1 MNPMDELEA
10 LRRKK
15 MQEYSAMQNTHAQM
29 EQAQRVEA
37 MAFEIKK
44 AVSGILSKD
53 ALNRLSNIRAIKPE
67 MAQQV
72 EIYLMEMYQARQIK
86 PPLSDTAFKG
96 MLDRLILKKET
107 KIVRKPK

>member
-1 MNPMDELEA
+1 MNLMDELES

-15 MQEYSAMQNTHAQM
+15 MQEYSAMQNPHAQR
-29 EQAQRVEA
+29 EQAQRAEA

-53 ALNRLSNIRAIKPE
+53 AIQRLSNIRAIKPE
-67 MAQQV
+67 MAQQI
-72 EIYLMEMYQARQIK
+72 EIYLMEMYQAGQIK
-86 PPLSDTAFKG
+86 PPLPDEAFKK
-96 MLDRLILKKET
+96 MLDKLILKKET